1 NDGKSK
7 IVTVEDPVE
16 YSLAGISQVHAQPDI
31 GYTFARALRS
41 ILRQDPDKIMVGEI
55 RDLETA
61 QIAVQAALTG
71 HMVFSTLHT
80 NDALS
85 AFARLMDMGVEPF
98 LVASAVRMV
107 MAQRLA
113 RRLCRDCAQP
123 EHPSGEIEHQIV
135 ALSRRHPEL
144 SASAPQWR
152 RPVGCPACY
161 GTGFKGR
168 LGLYE
173 TVAVSPA
180 IHEAVL
186 RRTSTQELLEMARE
200 QGALTLRED
209 GILKASRA
217 DTSLD
222 EVFRV
227 TGGGGL

>member
-1 NDGKSK
+1 
-7 IVTVEDPVE
+7 
-16 YSLAGISQVHAQPDI
+16 
-31 GYTFARALRS
+31 
-41 ILRQDPDKIMVGEI
+41 
-55 RDLETA
+55 
-61 QIAVQAALTG
+61 VQAALTG

-113 RRLCRDCAQP
+113 RRLCRECAQP
-123 EHPSGEIEHQIV
+123 EDPSGEIQQQIA

-144 SASAPQWR
+144 CTSQPQWQ
-152 RPVGCPACY
+152 RPVGCSACY

-173 TVAVSPA
+173 TVAVSA
-180 IHEAVL
+180 SIHEAVL
-186 RRTSTQELLEMARE
+186 RRASTQELFEMARQ
-200 QGALTLRED
+200 QGSLTLRED
-209 GILKASRA
+209 GILKAWRA
-217 DTSLD
+217 NTSLD